1 MRRVADVLWI
11 CMILATVSSAL
22 NAQVIDSNYIRV
34 RDLGQKVYYVGIGP
48 SANYSEGT
56 IAGLL
61 PNELEDP
68 TPLVLGFGDAD
79 LTDSADIEVRC
90 RRNVVNNNM
99 RLVMRNV
106 TANKVIAN
114 ICLRPTA
121 VPGEYELD
129 VPPGSGVAPVRP
141 VDSIK
146 EETLKWLAVGTYFT
160 TIQTVAAVDPDCPCA
175 GSNTPCTVHFPHDDI
190 CTGFGSGGSGPF
202 NINKVRVFA
211 ACYGTTWVDL
221 LSCCQSHDRSLW
233 CTGRSTRFFG
243 VQWINIELMACII
256 GKVTT
261 AVAGRVPW
269 YCGGAIVGAILGAA
283 QGAFIGQAAFL
294 VVTVITN
301 GQLIAG
307 DNCYISAGDE
317 LKSCLCGGDVQTLRC
332 RDGLEMCKGKNGL
345 QDLQGPTGE
354 VCICDPDDHTGTLEV
369 TPVIPG
375 ATYTW
380 HAEGNATVTQDPLN
394 PHRATVNATGNG
406 TVSVVVE
413 IPGCGLNKK
422 FTRTVTN
429 GVPPKPVITTFGGAT
444 PTCIPR
450 RPGTSF
456 VVDKN
461 LAGAPSACPTEYKL
475 QFTSNVGGTV
485 VHHTA
490 ALQKW
495 SKDGNWFLAR
505 PDLEGTQFCVTVTAR
520 NKCGESEPT
529 TFCVNVDDDCP
540 PVNGTIAGPD
550 ASGVPTTGLDADQDV
565 LYPNPAT
572 GSVTL
577 RMAEAELGATISVVD
592 MGGNVMVTAPVQSKE
607 VAIDLAGVP
616 AGPYIVNITKGRV
629 TVARQLVVVR

>member
-1 MRRVADVLWI
+1 MRRIAGVLWI
-11 CMILATVSSAL
+11 WMILAVASSAL
-22 NAQVIDSNYIRV
+22 NAQVIDSNYVRV

-48 SANYSEGT
+48 SANYAEAT

-61 PNELEDP
+61 PFEVEDP
-68 TPLVLGFGDAD
+68 TPMVLGFGDVD
-79 LTDSADIEVRC
+79 LADSADIEVRC
-90 RRNVVNNNM
+90 RHNVVNNNM

-114 ICLRPTA
+114 ICLRPA
-121 VPGEYELD
+121 AAPGEYELD
-129 VPPGSGVAPVRP
+129 IPPGSDVGTIHP

-146 EETLKWLAVGTYFT
+146 TETLKWLAVGTYLT

-175 GSNTPCTVHFPHDDI
+175 GTNTPCTVHYPHDDI
-190 CTGFGSGGSGPF
+190 CTGFGSGGTGPF
-202 NINKVRVFA
+202 NINRVRVFA
-211 ACYGTTWVDL
+211 PCYGTTWVDL
-221 LSCCQSHDRSLW
+221 LSCCQDHDRSLW
-233 CTGRSTRFFG
+233 CTTRSTRFFG
-243 VQWINIELMACII
+243 VQWINIQLMACIAA
-256 GKVTT
+256 KVTV

-269 YCGGAIVGAILGAA
+269 YCGGAIVGAIAGAA
-283 QGAFIGQAAFL
+283 QGLFIGRAAFL
-294 VVTVITN
+294 VVTVLTN
-301 GQLIAG
+301 GQLITG

-317 LKSCLCGGDVQTLRC
+317 LKSCMCGGDVQTLRC
-332 RDGLEMCKGKNGL
+332 RDGQEMCKGKNGL

-354 VCICDPDDHTGTLEV
+354 VCICDPDDHTGTMEV

-375 ATYTW
+375 ATYSW
-380 HAEGNATVTQDPLN
+380 FAEGDATVTQDPAH
-394 PHRATVNATGNG
+394 PERATVSATGNG
-406 TVSVVVE
+406 TITVIVE

-422 FTRTVTN
+422 FTRKVTN
-429 GVPPKPVITTFGGAT
+429 GVPPKPVIKTFGGAV

-450 RPGTSF
+450 RPGTLF
-456 VVDKN
+456 TVDHDLWN
-461 LAGAPSACPTEYKL
+461 SPSTCPTEYKL
-475 QFTSNVGGTV
+475 QFTSNAGGTILDGS
-485 VHHTA
+485 A
-490 ALQKW
+490 ALEKW
-495 SKDGNWFLAR
+495 STKGTWFTAR

-550 ASGVPTTGLDADQDV
+550 VSDVPMTGLAADQDV

-577 RMAEAELGATISVVD
+577 RMADAELGATISVVD
-592 MGGNVMVTAPVQSKE
+592 MGGNVIVMAPVQSKE

-616 AGPYIVNITKGRV
+616 AGPYIVNITKGRS